1 MFLQRLPIALG
12 STQLVWQTKVA
23 GCRRS
28 NLWSCWTNPELS
40 RPSQLNGTGQSS
52 RTYGPSTH
60 HFTYSISLPLHWG
73 RAPQP
78 APPGLRNSLLP
89 QIGACF
95 VCASA
100 IIQWVM
106 FPTPANKQ
114 KTYSMYYEEGIHPI
128 SYIGHITFII
138 PWEFSTVKES
148 LHTLR
153 PTSAG

>member
-1 MFLQRLPIALG
+1 MGLVNHLAHMGPVPIILP
-12 STQLVWQTKVA
+12 T
-23 GCRRS
+23 
-28 NLWSCWTNPELS
+28 LS
-40 RPSQLNGTGQSS
+40 VSL
-52 RTYGPSTH
+52 
-60 HFTYSISLPLHWG
+60 FTEVE
-73 RAPQP
+73 APQP

>member
-1 MFLQRLPIALG
+1 MFLQRLPITLG
-12 STQLVWQTKVA
+12 STQLVWQTKVT

-89 QIGACF
+89 QIGACL

-106 FPTPANKQ
+106 FPTPANK
-114 KTYSMYYEEGIHPI
+114 KKLTVRRDSWMNL
-128 SYIGHITFII
+128 GHITFII